1 MLSIKELTK
10 LEKKSFRDETGVFLI
25 EGKKVFEEARKA
37 KLVMDQVLVTE
48 KFLFENR
55 NFLYEHQLTFRDVI
69 SISQHNAERL
79 AGTVTTTGLFAV
91 VQKPKVTLAEV
102 QKTSFVAVLEDIRDP
117 GNLGTMIRTADWFGV
132 NSIIL
137 SSSGV
142 DLYNSKVIRA
152 TMGSLFHLTIYTS
165 DDLVNDLKT
174 LKQDGFRM
182 VVTRPEG
189 TTPLQSIKLDK
200 SCIIFGNESLGTS
213 AEVDELADDVFT
225 IPKYGDAE
233 SLNVGVAFG
242 ITLNQLLQ
250 AKV

>member
-37 KLVMDQVLVTE
+37 NLVMDQVLVTE
-48 KFLFENR
+48 KFMAENR
-55 NFLYEHQLTFRDVI
+55 EFLTQFNLSFRDVI
-69 SISQHNAERL
+69 IISDHNADRL
-79 AGTVTTTGLFAV
+79 AGTATPTGLFAV
-91 VQKPKVTLAEV
+91 VRKPPVTLEDV
-102 QKTSFVAVLEDIRDP
+102 QKASTVAVLEDIRDP

-132 NSIIL
+132 KAIII
-137 SSSGV
+137 SDSGV
-142 DLYNSKVIRA
+142 DAYNGKVIRA
-152 TMGSLFHLTIYTS
+152 TMGSLFHLVIYS
-165 DDLVNDLKT
+165 SSDLVSDLSE
-174 LKQDGFRM
+174 LKKSGFRLI
-182 VVTRPEG
+182 VTRPEIQK
-189 TTPLQSIKLDK
+189 PLQSIKLEK

-233 SLNVGVAFG
+233 SLNVSVAFG

-250 AKV
+250 AKA